1 MSCQIWWFLH
11 KYILRNL
18 REHPD
23 FHKKNHI
30 CIWIQHS
37 LLAETLWNKYAESHF
52 LVFLVFFFFLGSLQG
67 FVSPKAPAAYVTPSP
82 RILRS
87 PSRCLAYHLAT
98 LYFLCWCCTLFYAC
112 LTLSESLLLASI
124 LALTLTVSPTFSMTA
139 CFVEAPPLKCKAA
152 EEAANCTLLLW
163 CHLCLGHLFHT
174 RELMD
179 SLTFW
184 VWPGKHLARRAES
197 VSLS

>member
-1 MSCQIWWFLH
+1 MIFAQIHPKKLEGAPRFSQKKPYLHLDSTQFVGRDTLKQICPKSFPSLLSLFLLFGFIARFCFPKSPSCICYTLATDPQISIALFSLSPSNSVFLV
-11 KYILRNL
+11 LML
-18 REHPD
+18 
-23 FHKKNHI
+23 
-30 CIWIQHS
+30 HS
-37 LLAETLWNKYAESHF
+37 LLCLFNSLWI
-52 LVFLVFFFFLGSLQG
+52 
-67 FVSPKAPAAYVTPSP
+67 PSP
-82 RILRS
+82 GF
-87 PSRCLAYHLAT
+87 HL
-98 LYFLCWCCTLFYAC
+98 
-112 LTLSESLLLASI
+112 S
-124 LALTLTVSPTFSMTA
+124 LTVSPTFSMTA
-139 CFVEAPPLKCKAA
+139 CFVEAPSLKCKAA